1 MLLKIENNI
10 NDINIYYKSRYNSGY
25 AFIEFDS
32 YVTAKKI
39 IQKFNGL
46 FINGQHLILNWAKDN
61 SNNYRRNN
69 KTYTVS
75 NIYFNLYS
83 FSFI

>member
-10 NDINIYYKSRYNSGY
+10 NDINIYYKSRYNCGY

-46 FINGQHLILNWAKDN
+46 FVNGQHLILNWAKDN

-75 NIYFNLYS
+75 NIDFNL
-83 FSFI
+83 

>member
-10 NDINIYYKSRYNSGY
+10 NDINIYYKSRYNSSY

-75 NIYFNLYS
+75 NIYFNL
-83 FSFI
+83 